1 MKFKARRHQIIGAGL
16 DIAPFVN
23 VFFVLLIFF
32 MFSSSFIFQPGIK
45 VALPKAVT
53 AEVVSQENAVIAIT
67 KEDAVY
73 MNDRQITQEELS
85 SSLSLL
91 AKDKTP
97 LLIKADRNSSLGKI
111 VEILDMCRIEG
122 VSQVSLA
129 TSKEVK

>member
-1 MKFKARRHQIIGAGL
+1 MTFKERRHKIIGGGL

-45 VALPKAVT
+45 VALPRAVT

-67 KEDAVY
+67 KDDVVY
-73 MNDRQITQEELS
+73 MNDRIMTQEELS
-85 SSLSLL
+85 SGLSLL
-91 AKDKTP
+91 AKAKTP

-111 VEILDMCRIEG
+111 VEVLDMCRIEG